1 MPVQMGPILVQLQE
15 AMASNQYSADTCTA
29 GSSSHDQ
36 RTPGLFASY
45 SHHTTRCARG
55 GRDGLAASLA
65 GWAATGGSERAA
77 LAGPLLAPDSGGSQ
91 DSVGVV
97 GLSVTKS
104 EGGKPTGRVPTGKPT
119 ASDAWHSLRRQHL
132 GCRAWPKCRWLAADL
147 CSGPG
152 LGSVRDERKLD
163 LDCFDARSAH
173 PPPVSAAAS
182 PRLRDVEASRLH
194 SHRMRMASTWTA

>member
-1 MPVQMGPILVQLQE
+1 MPVRMGPILVQLQE
-15 AMASNQYSADTCTA
+15 TTASNQYSADTCTA

-65 GWAATGGSERAA
+65 GWAATGVSERAA

-91 DSVGVV
+91 DSAGVV
-97 GLSVTKS
+97 GLSITKS
-104 EGGKPTGRVPTGKPT
+104 EGGKPT

-132 GCRAWPKCRWLAADL
+132 GCRAWPKCWWLAADL
-147 CSGPG
+147 CNDPG

-163 LDCFDARSAH
+163 CFDACSAH

-194 SHRMRMASTWTA
+194 SHRMRMASTWTG